1 MKRPPAKVAK
11 AAKVGC
17 QVRALSNQVSIKVGM
32 KIEQNKVGFV
42 EGNPRWIVTM
52 SQSKSE
58 WVNMRVIA
66 TAFGKRSERR
76 KRVYH
81 LSCNGERFSENGEL
95 DKLELAYPDIAA
107 VVRKKVKTL
116 AALGTPT
123 GPGAGA
129 ASQNFG
135 KAAPKASR
143 NLPQELVN
151 QPASQLSGSVLFRQ
165 RPQKIFNLIC
175 KSRQQHG
182 IFVWLRPSMPPGFHS
197 ISSDMIMLGIE
208 EPLNHSF
215 VCHGFSPFF
224 TYGSPAWPRAP
235 TPFARS
241 SQEQVSI

>member
-1 MKRPPAKVAK
+1 
-11 AAKVGC
+11 
-17 QVRALSNQVSIKVGM
+17 M

-182 IFVWLRPSMPPGFHS
+182 IFVWLQPSMPPGFHS

-215 VCHGFSPFF
+215 VCHGFPLSLLMGRQRGP
-224 TYGSPAWPRAP
+224 GPQPLLRAP
-235 TPFARS
+235 PKNKFLLVTHLSPLPHRKTA
-241 SQEQVSI
+241 SQANKIG